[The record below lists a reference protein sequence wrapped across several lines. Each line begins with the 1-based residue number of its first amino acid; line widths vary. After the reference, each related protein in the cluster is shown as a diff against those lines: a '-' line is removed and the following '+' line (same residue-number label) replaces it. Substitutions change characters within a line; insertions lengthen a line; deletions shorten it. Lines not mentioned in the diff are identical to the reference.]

1 MNRGNNMKEKKTA
14 WVAIII
20 VIICTVFTSAGQIFL
35 KLGTREITGIWSYV
49 NSMVIIGFALYF
61 FGALLLIVALK
72 YGELSV
78 LYPII
83 AITFIWVSLLSVSI
97 LGESMN
103 AMKWIG
109 VMVIVIGVSFI
120 GVGGR

>member
-1 MNRGNNMKEKKTA
+1 MKEKKTA

-83 AITFIWVSLLSVSI
+83 AMTFIWVSLLSVSI